1 MKTIKQAFAGMA
13 LVGVF
18 GLGLFMQSCSSS
30 SNGPVASSNDAVP
43 MVGASNGLV
52 APDFAVP
59 GLNDNS
65 DVVALDPPRD
75 GGGPIGK
82 DTTIR
87 DTSKGGGGPIDPR
100 KTRMRRLPIDCLG
113 LDSAQMVQLKLLMEQ
128 AGLASRAANDEYRN
142 AMAPIRSKDSAAMAA
157 YRLATQDVQA
167 KLKEMQ
173 AKYRQLS
180 SDIMAQVKSG
190 AITRDDAKKQLA
202 DLRTQFET
210 ESKDLRAQME
220 AARTQLRADLAS
232 SAADRKAAMD
242 AYQARMKAIQDDLY
256 AKIGG
261 MLTPDQLVKW
271 NLWLN
276 GGDPCAGK
284 GPIK

>member
-1 MKTIKQAFAGMA
+1 MKTFKHAFASMA

-30 SNGPVASSNDAVP
+30 SNGPVSSTNDAVP
-43 MVGASNGLV
+43 MVGANNGIV

-59 GLNDNS
+59 GLNDNV

-87 DTSKGGGGPIDPR
+87 DTSKGGREKDSG
-100 KTRMRRLPIDCLG
+100 KARMRRLPIDCLG
-113 LDSAQMVQLKLLMEQ
+113 LDSAQMVQLRLLMEQ
-128 AGLASRAANDEYRN
+128 AGLASRAANDEYRA
-142 AMAPIRSKDSAAMAA
+142 AMAPIRAKDSAAMAA
-157 YRLATQDVQA
+157 YREATRTTQA
-167 KLKEMQ
+167 ELKAMQ
-173 AKYRQLS
+173 ARYRQLS

-202 DLRTQFET
+202 DLRAQFEA
-210 ESKDLRAQME
+210 ESKDLRARME
-220 AARTQLRADLAS
+220 AARAQLRTELAS
-232 SAADRKAAMD
+232 SAADRKAATD
-242 AYQARMKAIQDDLY
+242 AYNARMKAIQDDLY

-261 MLTPDQLVKW
+261 MLTPEQLIKW
-271 NLWLN
+271 NMWLN
-276 GGDPCAGK
+276 GIDPCGK
-284 GPIK
+284 RPIK

>member
-18 GLGLFMQSCSSS
+18 GLGLIMQSCSSS
-30 SNGPVASSNDAVP
+30 SNGPVSSSNDAVP

-65 DVVALDPPRD
+65 DVVALDPPR
-75 GGGPIGK
+75 GGGDSGK

-87 DTSKGGGGPIDPR
+87 DTSKRGGGPIDPR

-128 AGLASRAANDEYRN
+128 AGLASRAANDAYRN

-157 YRLATQDVQA
+157 YRQATKDVQA
-167 KLKEMQ
+167 SLKEMQ
-173 AKYRQLS
+173 TRYRQMS

-190 AITRDDAKKQLA
+190 AITREDAKTQLA
-202 DLRTQFET
+202 DLRAQFET

-220 AARTQLRADLAS
+220 AARTQLRAELAS

-242 AYQARMKAIQDDLY
+242 AYQASMKAIQDDLY
-256 AKIGG
+256 AKIGA
-261 MLTPDQLVKW
+261 MLTPEQLIKW

-284 GPIK
+284 RPIK